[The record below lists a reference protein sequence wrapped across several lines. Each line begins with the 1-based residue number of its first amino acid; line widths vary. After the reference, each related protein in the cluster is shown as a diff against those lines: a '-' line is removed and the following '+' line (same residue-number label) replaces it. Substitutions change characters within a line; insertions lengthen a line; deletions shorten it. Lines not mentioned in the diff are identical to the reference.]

1 MSPQVC
7 SGECTHTHP
16 YIWDF
21 KQRVR
26 KGLVRRPEVIFFAT
40 RQRLIIR
47 EFNIQLYH
55 DGFSGGND
63 AYNCI
68 RVLLLFI
75 AIISKCWR
83 TPLTLKSCSDPPWQG
98 NVKKIIFIKK
108 CVEWA
113 NSGLACVHTTWWDDI
128 PYKISSFPWTVFC
141 VFGSTFYSGVVLD
154 TEFWAHARKISLQ
167 KFPRMTKKGWN
178 IHILRFFSNIP
189 WRSKHLKYN

>member
-1 MSPQVC
+1 MSQQVC

-83 TPLTLKSCSDPPWQG
+83 TPLKLKSCSDPPWQG
-98 NVKKIIFIKK
+98 NVKKNYIHKK
-108 CVEWA
+108 VRCM
-113 NSGLACVHTTWWDDI
+113 S
-128 PYKISSFPWTVFC
+128 
-141 VFGSTFYSGVVLD
+141 
-154 TEFWAHARKISLQ
+154 
-167 KFPRMTKKGWN
+167 KFRTCLCS
-178 IHILRFFSNIP
+178 H
-189 WRSKHLKYN
+189 HLVRRYPL